1 MIKQTFLVGVASVA
15 LISSAAMAEP
25 IPTAP
30 AYPTAPAQSG
40 NPRPGT
46 STPRP
51 SPAPT
56 PQPDAAPTPPHV
68 LAELPSLDEQL
79 SRGWITPEQADILRA
94 ELDAGTTTM
103 ARHLGANFRDYQRF
117 AQPALDQFLQD
128 FGNLGTGGQASGD
141 LAALGYATVD
151 PNDPNAPHSGAQANG
166 AVMLALI
173 LMIVASTV
181 QVLGCGA
188 NLMFMNVASSM
199 AS

>member
-56 PQPDAAPTPPHV
+56 PQPDAAPTAPHV
-68 LAELPSLDEQL
+68 LAQLPPFDEQL

-94 ELDAGTTTM
+94 ELDAGFSFQTLW
-103 ARHLGANFRDYQRF
+103 ARG
-117 AQPALDQFLQD
+117 
-128 FGNLGTGGQASGD
+128 
-141 LAALGYATVD
+141 
-151 PNDPNAPHSGAQANG
+151 
-166 AVMLALI
+166 
-173 LMIVASTV
+173 
-181 QVLGCGA
+181 VLRPC
-188 NLMFMNVASSM
+188 
-199 AS
+199 